1 MSSSCAACA
10 IRWASRPG
18 RRSRADDLLRL
29 IDTLNPANEPGRIV
43 IICRMGADKVADKLP
58 ALVRAVKRAGR
69 SVVWSCDPMHGNT
82 VTAANGKKTRH
93 FDAILSEVKDFFAVH
108 RAEGTHP
115 GGVHFEMTGQEV
127 TECIGGSTD
136 ITVDNLN
143 ERYETQCDPA
153 AQRQPGARACLPA
166 RRAAQGRAPV
176 GRQGA
181 TGRLDG
187 TADLPCRRREGPG
200 GPMTHPNDAEIER
213 YTDHYFNRTKQVI
226 GRFGDSRVTY
236 AIFMRR
242 PVVFAPRLAL
252 EWLEELGRSRN
263 TSVELDL
270 RYGEGKWVGAG
281 EPMMYITG
289 SFFHLV
295 DLETIFLQKLGPACV
310 AAYNAWTMCADM
322 PKSAFLA
329 MDARHCAGQEMA
341 EMMAYAAS
349 VGSARA
355 KRKVGAVGFI
365 GNATHATAH
374 FFGRD
379 QGLGTMPH
387 ALIGYAGST
396 LRAAEMYHE
405 TFPGEAMTVLVD
417 YFAREISDSL
427 EVCRRFPDLAAQGML
442 SLRLDTTG
450 GRYIEGLDP
459 ASSYAVLERFS
470 PESIRGYRSE
480 EELRFLVGTGVS
492 AAAIFHLRAEL
503 DRAGFDKVKIVASS
517 GFGPAKCRVMAE
529 AKSPIDVV
537 GSGSFLPSNWTETY
551 ATADIVEYDGQ
562 KRVKIGREFLHRG
575 RPNGSGRPL

>member
-1 MSSSCAACA
+1 M
-10 IRWASRPG
+10 
-18 RRSRADDLLRL
+18 
-29 IDTLNPANEPGRIV
+29 T
-43 IICRMGADKVADKLP
+43 
-58 ALVRAVKRAGR
+58 
-69 SVVWSCDPMHGNT
+69 
-82 VTAANGKKTRH
+82 
-93 FDAILSEVKDFFAVH
+93 
-108 RAEGTHP
+108 THP
-115 GGVHFEMTGQEV
+115 SDGEV
-127 TECIGGSTD
+127 
-136 ITVDNLN
+136 
-143 ERYETQCDPA
+143 ERF
-153 AQRQPGARACLPA
+153 
-166 RRAAQGRAPV
+166 
-176 GRQGA
+176 
-181 TGRLDG
+181 
-187 TADLPCRRREGPG
+187 
-200 GPMTHPNDAEIER
+200 
-213 YTDHYFNRTKQVI
+213 TDHYFNRTKRVI
-226 GRFGDSRVTY
+226 GKFGDSRVTY

-252 EWLEELGRSRN
+252 DWLRETGRERN
-263 TSVELDL
+263 TKVELDT

-396 LRAAEMYHE
+396 LRAAEMFHE
-405 TFPGEAMTVLVD
+405 TFPGEPMTVLVD
-417 YFAREISDSL
+417 YFAREVSDSL
-427 EVCRRFPDLAAQGML
+427 EVCRRFPELAAQGML

-459 ASSYAVLERFS
+459 ARSYAVMERHAR
-470 PESIRGYRSE
+470 EATRGYRSE
-480 EELRFLVGTGVS
+480 EELRHLIGTGVS
-492 AAAIFHLRAEL
+492 AAAIFHLRENL
-503 DRAGFDKVKIVASS
+503 DAAGFPKVKIVASS

-529 AKSPIDVV
+529 AGAPIDVV
-537 GSGSFLPSNWTETY
+537 GSGSFLPANWTETY
-551 ATADIVEYDGQ
+551 ATADIVEYDGTP
-562 KRVKIGREFLHRG
+562 RVKVGREFLHRRRG
-575 RPNGSGRPL
+575 GNGELK